1 MSLKFRQS
9 LEGFGPSVIR
19 SIFDA
24 APEGA
29 LNMGL
34 GMPDITIPASITAA
48 VEAEL
53 SKRRAPYS
61 PNAGL
66 PALREG
72 ISAMYQTWR
81 QREPGVGIGGW
92 YNAAGVIVTAGAQ
105 EALYVAMASL
115 CEPGGE
121 VLVPDPGFAAYPMI
135 ARCIGAEVRHYPVS
149 PEHGF
154 RPAAADI
161 VSALTPK
168 TRAVVLG
175 SPANPTGA
183 MVGAEEMEAI
193 CLALGYHGVPY
204 ISDEIYDRYTWS
216 GPFVSPSRFSELGLV
231 VGGLSKSAGVMG
243 WRLGWLIAPPASA
256 RVPTAVHQSLCSCAS
271 TLSQASALAA
281 LEVLNGEGPDG
292 DFLSDTLKMFE
303 ARRARALACVNSL
316 GLRHAPADGAF
327 YLFVE
332 VAPRLR
338 AGEDDMVFCRRL
350 ASEHG
355 VVMIPGQGFGEGG
368 RGWVRVAYTCDAIEE
383 GFERFED
390 GLKA

>member
-1 MSLKFRQS
+1 MTLKFRQS

-24 APEGA
+24 APAGA

-34 GMPDITIPASITAA
+34 GMPDVKIPATVIQA

-53 SKRRAPYS
+53 STRRAPYS
-61 PNAGL
+61 PNAGQRS
-66 PALREG
+66 LREA
-72 ISAMYQTWR
+72 IAKMYGSWR
-81 QREPGVGIGGW
+81 QRDPSVAIGGW
-92 YNAAGVIVTAGAQ
+92 YSADGVIVTAGAQ

-121 VLVPDPGFAAYPMI
+121 ILVPDPGFAAYPMI
-135 ARCIGAEVRHYPVS
+135 ARCIGAKVRHYPVS
-149 PEHGF
+149 ASNGF
-154 RPAAADI
+154 RPTASGI

-175 SPANPTGA
+175 SPANPTGV
-183 MVGAEEMEAI
+183 MIGAEEMESI

-216 GPFVSPSRFSELGLV
+216 GPFVSPSRFSDHGV
-231 VGGLSKSAGVMG
+231 VVSGLSKSGGLMG
-243 WRLGWLIAPPASA
+243 WRLGWLVVPAASA
-256 RVPTAVHQSLCSCAS
+256 QIPTAVHQSLCSCAS
-271 TLSQASALAA
+271 TLSQAGALAA
-281 LEVLNGEGPDG
+281 LEILNEEGPDG
-292 DFLSDTLKMFE
+292 QWLNDALKVFE
-303 ARRARALACVNSL
+303 DRRARALSCVSSL

-332 VAPRLR
+332 VSPRLR
-338 AGEDDMVFCRRL
+338 SGEDDMTFCRRL

-355 VVMIPGQGFGEGG
+355 VVMIPGQGFGDEG
-368 RGWVRVAYTCDAIEE
+368 RGWVRIAYTCDAIEE
-383 GFERFED
+383 GFERLEQ
-390 GLKA
+390 GLRG